1 MFKGGVSRLNLCIKM
16 KNYVRTLFIWLLLSV
31 PAVADD
37 IALGGLVLDRTI
49 SRFGKDFSFYY
60 SGYWRDMPSTE
71 GVTVV
76 IYEQVYPQAGTF
88 LWVEMNQKRIYQTY
102 FGRRYN
108 DVKNMAEQAVLLS
121 INELANIQTEKMLG
135 QNDVMM

>member
-1 MFKGGVSRLNLCIKM
+1 M
-16 KNYVRTLFIWLLLSV
+16 KYIICFCALLLLRSL
-31 PAVADD
+31 PSYAAD
-37 IALGGLVLDRTI
+37 IELSGLVLDRTI

-71 GVTVV
+71 GITVV

-102 FGRRYN
+102 FGRRQN
-108 DVKNMAEQAVLLS
+108 DVRQMAEQAILLS
-121 INELANIQTEKMLG
+121 VNELASIQTEKMLG
-135 QNDVMM
+135 RQQTELW

>member
-1 MFKGGVSRLNLCIKM
+1 M
-16 KNYVRTLFIWLLLSV
+16 KTFLTQLFVLLLFSV
-31 PAVADD
+31 PALADD

-60 SGYWRDMPSTE
+60 SGYWRDMPATE

-108 DVKNMAEQAVLLS
+108 DVKHMAEQAVLLS
-121 INELANIQTEKMLG
+121 VNELANIQTEKMLG
-135 QNDVMM
+135 QNDLSVL

>member
-1 MFKGGVSRLNLCIKM
+1 M

>member
-1 MFKGGVSRLNLCIKM
+1 M
-16 KNYVRTLFIWLLLSV
+16 KLFGPLKLFGIVLIFFCSFAARATEIEL
-31 PAVADD
+31 D
-37 IALGGLVLDRTI
+37 GLVLDRTI

-60 SGYWRDMPSTE
+60 SGYWRDMPATE
-71 GVTVV
+71 GTTVV

-108 DVKNMAEQAVLLS
+108 DVKQMAEQAIILS
-121 INELANIQTEKMLG
+121 INELANIQTTRMLAPSNVDK
-135 QNDVMM
+135 Q

>member
-1 MFKGGVSRLNLCIKM
+1 MKLLGPIK
-16 KNYVRTLFIWLLLSV
+16 LLGIVLMCFCSV
-31 PAVADD
+31 ATRAAEIELD
-37 IALGGLVLDRTI
+37 GLVLDRTI

-60 SGYWRDMPSTE
+60 SGYWRDMPATE
-71 GVTVV
+71 GTTVV

-108 DVKNMAEQAVLLS
+108 DVKQMAEQAIILS
-121 INELANIQTEKMLG
+121 INELANIQTSKMLE
-135 QNDVMM
+135 QTRAKKQ

>member
-1 MFKGGVSRLNLCIKM
+1 M
-16 KNYVRTLFIWLLLSV
+16 KSYLRPLFALFLLSA
-31 PAVADD
+31 PAFADD
-37 IALGGLVLDRTI
+37 IALSGLVLDRTI
-49 SRFGKDFSFYY
+49 SRFGKDFAFYY

-71 GVTVV
+71 GVSVV

-108 DVKNMAEQAVLLS
+108 DVKHMAEQAVLLS
-121 INELANIQTEKMLG
+121 VNELANIQTEKMLG
-135 QNDVMM
+135 SDDVTVW